1 MFTELSCEAGDGV
14 LRAGGTRL
22 APTEPAGETG
32 PIGSEVLPAYK
43 KTLRVYPE
51 GFLIQQVMGI
61 EPTYPAWKAGVLP
74 LNYTCAKLSLYY
86 RGFGGLSS
94 RFDTNLTPIRL
105 LFYGL
110 CPFDTC
116 SLKLTHFF
124 SYIVTGSM
132 YIQIHA
138 IGEEAS
144 FGRPLLYSLRILYQ

>member
-74 LNYTCAKLSLYY
+74 LNYTCVTAKYILQYFAAHVKHKILLTFQSCLAVNLLSVRVKFQLFKSLRKFLQMSGEAVVSPLYRIELCVFIKLLSLY
-86 RGFGGLSS
+86 G
-94 RFDTNLTPIRL
+94 
-105 LFYGL
+105 
-110 CPFDTC
+110 
-116 SLKLTHFF
+116 
-124 SYIVTGSM
+124 V
-132 YIQIHA
+132 
-138 IGEEAS
+138 
-144 FGRPLLYSLRILYQ
+144 